1 MDNITLTKLAE
12 IIEGKL
18 NSTADD
24 NQFVNAVSID
34 SRRIGEHSVFFPLQ
48 GATYDGHQFIAD
60 AFANGAAA
68 AIANTS
74 PQLSPE
80 LLDKPIIF
88 VDESLAALQRLA
100 AWWRSQIQGKLL
112 AITGSN
118 GKTIVKDALLHI
130 LSRVYRAAGSPDSFN
145 SQIGVPL
152 SVLRIPRDVE
162 FAVLEAGISSVG
174 EMTRLEQIL
183 KPDFGIITM
192 IGFAHISSFGSRA
205 VIAQEKVKL
214 FENVPPAGWLL
225 VPSSKATDH
234 PSHLSNTSDEVLTDA
249 LKNVKCRI
257 LEIGNPDEDLPIVE
271 SRRATNS
278 ATQLIVQFPSGDRI
292 GLNMNT
298 PSLEIVSDVEI
309 AICAA
314 HLLGVNAAAVEAS
327 LADYAPGNTRMEIWK
342 SPAGFTLIND
352 SCSSDPISVSAAL
365 RSLAS
370 ITTDKGRRFFVFG
383 GMRELGSL
391 ERGEHASVGDLAAKS
406 NVDTL
411 ILVGK
416 NGVDATAEAFSTAA
430 PDRQVVRCETP
441 QDVKAKLLPNL
452 RWGDTV
458 LVKGPR
464 NMGIAVVAREVI
476 EPMGP
481 NRFLVDLQAVNENIT
496 RFKRVVGP
504 KTRILAMVKA
514 LAYGT
519 DESRLALE
527 LQRMDVDS
535 FGVASAD
542 EGAALRRAG
551 IELPILVMMCSPT
564 EADKLIHYDLT
575 PMIYSFEVVE
585 PIARAAREQGKII
598 DVHLEV
604 DTGLGR
610 LGVRSEEASDL
621 ARTILNTNSLR
632 PVGLMTHFASADDP
646 SQDDFSAE
654 QVRRFEAAIESL
666 RKLGIENLICHA
678 SATAATS
685 RLPQARFDMVRLGLG
700 MYGICPSAEVST
712 TIDLELAIALVSRVV
727 KINRYKKGDRIG
739 YSGTFVVPSDDFVG
753 GVVPL
758 GYHDGIPRN
767 LSNRGTVLINGRRAG
782 IIGNISMD
790 SMMVDL
796 SGIPDVDLQTD
807 VLVYGKYAGYL
818 VRPESVAEAAAT
830 IPYELL
836 ARIGPRVQRVFT
848 GWLN

>member
-1 MDNITLTKLAE
+1 MDNITLAKLAE
-12 IIEGKL
+12 VTEGKL
-18 NSTADD
+18 NSSAND
-24 NQFVNAVSID
+24 NQLVNGVTVD
-34 SRRIGEHSVFFPLQ
+34 SRRVSEHSVFFPLR

-60 AFANGAAA
+60 AFANGATA
-68 AIANTS
+68 AIADS
-74 PQLSPE
+74 DWPLSAD
-80 LLDKPIIF
+80 LADKPIIV
-88 VDESLAALQRLA
+88 VDDSLAALQRLA
-100 AWWRSQIQGKLL
+100 AWWRSQIHGKLV

-130 LSRVYRAAGSPDSFN
+130 LSRVNHSAGSPDSFN

-152 SVLRIPRDVE
+152 SVLRIPRDVD
-162 FAVLEAGISSVG
+162 FAIIEAGISTVG
-174 EMTRLEQIL
+174 EMARLEQIL

-205 VIAQEKVKL
+205 IIAEEKVKL
-214 FENVPPAGWLL
+214 FENIPHAGWLL
-225 VPSSKATDH
+225 VPSKKASDDTA
-234 PSHLSNTSDEVLTDA
+234 LTSNTKDEVLTYA
-249 LKNVKCRI
+249 LKNVKCHI
-257 LEIGNPDEDLPIVE
+257 LEIGNPVESLPVVE

-278 ATQLIVQFPSGDRI
+278 ATQLIVRFPAGDRI
-292 GLNMNT
+292 GLNISS

-309 AICAA
+309 AISAA
-314 HLLGVNAAAVEAS
+314 HLLGVNSAAIEDA

-342 SPAGFTLIND
+342 SPVGFTLIND
-352 SCSSDPISVSAAL
+352 SCSSDPISVRAAL
-365 RSLAS
+365 RSLAA
-370 ITTDKGRRFFVFG
+370 ITADRGRRFFVFG
-383 GMRELGSL
+383 GMRELGAF
-391 ERGEHASVGDLAAKS
+391 ERDEHASVGDLAAKS

-416 NGVDATAEAFSTAA
+416 NGVDSTAEAFSAAA
-430 PDRQVVRCETP
+430 PDRQVVRCDTP

-464 NMGIAVVAREVI
+464 NMGIALVAREVI

-551 IELPILVMMCSPT
+551 IKLPILVMMCSPT

-585 PIARAAREQGKII
+585 PIARAAQEQGKII

-621 ARTILNTNSLR
+621 ARKIL
-632 PVGLMTHFASADDP
+632 
-646 SQDDFSAE
+646 
-654 QVRRFEAAIESL
+654 
-666 RKLGIENLICHA
+666 
-678 SATAATS
+678 
-685 RLPQARFDMVRLGLG
+685 
-700 MYGICPSAEVST
+700 ST
-712 TIDLELAIALVSRVV
+712 
-727 KINRYKKGDRIG
+727 
-739 YSGTFVVPSDDFVG
+739 
-753 GVVPL
+753 
-758 GYHDGIPRN
+758 
-767 LSNRGTVLINGRRAG
+767 
-782 IIGNISMD
+782 
-790 SMMVDL
+790 
-796 SGIPDVDLQTD
+796 
-807 VLVYGKYAGYL
+807 
-818 VRPESVAEAAAT
+818 
-830 IPYELL
+830 
-836 ARIGPRVQRVFT
+836 
-848 GWLN
+848 